1 MHVILLLQR
10 QHLIRMTPAGFA
22 LSVRRRA
29 QRRTYRNLCNLCII
43 KPLLRIIAAPSEI
56 YRDLGGH
63 DPHLKHFKCSA
74 GFKDSLGGPW
84 SCLPLW
90 RGLERKKS
98 GQARSG
104 QRCLSLISV
113 DSRLDSISS
122 SVCLVEC

>member
-1 MHVILLLQR
+1 MRVILLER

-90 RGLERKKS
+90 RGLERKKIRSSQVWPKVPQLDFS
-98 GQARSG
+98 GFNIGSQVL
-104 QRCLSLISV
+104 CV
-113 DSRLDSISS
+113 
-122 SVCLVEC
+122 